1 MAPAAAT
8 DLGPIEG
15 PEEISRKIEQ
25 INVSYTALHEAYEE
39 NFWATKMGLK
49 VGSRELRESERARER
64 ESERETR
71 RSRRVRFSPS
81 LTHPSLFHLTPLPPP
96 PLTPP
101 PQGNSPEQLSATK
114 TALESFLANPANLDE
129 VETAAKAEGL
139 SDEQRRTLECLR
151 AAFLVSQ
158 LPAEASALRAELN
171 ELEAALASDRGG
183 MRLGYEDS
191 KGQFV
196 EASTVQ
202 LRQVL
207 RASADEREREAAWKG
222 LRSIGPHVAEKFA
235 EIVRKRN
242 AMARA
247 VSSENEVTFLFFPLL

>member
-1 MAPAAAT
+1 M
-8 DLGPIEG
+8 
-15 PEEISRKIEQ
+15 
-25 INVSYTALHEAYEE
+25 V
-39 NFWATKMGLK
+39 
-49 VGSRELRESERARER
+49 RESSERARER

-71 RSRRVRFSPS
+71 RSRCVRFSPS

-114 TALESFLANPANLDE
+114 TALESFLADPVNLAE

-171 ELEAALASDRGG
+171 ELEAALASDRRE

-207 RASADEREREAAWKG
+207 RVSADEREREAAWKG